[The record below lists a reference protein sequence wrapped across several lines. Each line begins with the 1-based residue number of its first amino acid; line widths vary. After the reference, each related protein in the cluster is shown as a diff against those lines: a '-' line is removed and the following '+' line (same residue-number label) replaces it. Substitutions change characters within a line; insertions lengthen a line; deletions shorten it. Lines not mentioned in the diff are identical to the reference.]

1 MNASAISL
9 NAGNLSR
16 FDPARVAAPSYARDR
31 VQTGVLHIGPG
42 AFHRAHQ
49 ADYFDRLLAS
59 DPRWGIAGVSLHS
72 ASVAEAL
79 AAQDGLY
86 TLATLDDEIRFRI
99 IGAVKTVIRSSDV
112 RFRLLQSAPTI
123 KLITL
128 TITEKG
134 YCLQSDG
141 SLDFANP
148 DIDADLRSP
157 RSPRSAIGWLVEALR
172 VRFEADTPI
181 PHILSCD
188 NLSSNGDKLRRAV
201 IDFAAAVNRDLALR
215 IEDDVRFP
223 NSMVDSITPATDD
236 ALRERVAREAG
247 VDDRWPIQREAFA
260 SWVIEKSHSAGFP
273 DLESVGAVMTTDV
286 AAHERAKLRMLNGA
300 HSTLA
305 YLGLGRGHE
314 SAADAMRD
322 PALAALL
329 NDMMEQE
336 IAPSIAAPSGLDLGE
351 YRRSLL
357 NRFRNPSIVHKLS
370 QIAWDGSQKLPI
382 RILGTIA
389 DNLQAGRS
397 IERLSL
403 GVAAWMRFVRAMA
416 LEGASVTDPIATQL
430 AEIGR
435 ACRDEAE
442 YDCDLFFERT
452 QIFSG
457 ALKGDTRFVKSVQS
471 AYGQLAREGAGAR
484 LEKAVGQ

>member
-141 SLDFANP
+141 SLD
-148 DIDADLRSP
+148 S
-157 RSPRSAIGWLVEALR
+157 
-172 VRFEADTPI
+172 
-181 PHILSCD
+181 
-188 NLSSNGDKLRRAV
+188 
-201 IDFAAAVNRDLALR
+201 
-215 IEDDVRFP
+215 
-223 NSMVDSITPATDD
+223 
-236 ALRERVAREAG
+236 
-247 VDDRWPIQREAFA
+247 
-260 SWVIEKSHSAGFP
+260 
-273 DLESVGAVMTTDV
+273 
-286 AAHERAKLRMLNGA
+286 
-300 HSTLA
+300 
-305 YLGLGRGHE
+305 
-314 SAADAMRD
+314 
-322 PALAALL
+322 
-329 NDMMEQE
+329 
-336 IAPSIAAPSGLDLGE
+336 
-351 YRRSLL
+351 
-357 NRFRNPSIVHKLS
+357 
-370 QIAWDGSQKLPI
+370 PI
-382 RILGTIA
+382 RI
-389 DNLQAGRS
+389 S
-397 IERLSL
+397 
-403 GVAAWMRFVRAMA
+403 
-416 LEGASVTDPIATQL
+416 
-430 AEIGR
+430 
-435 ACRDEAE
+435 
-442 YDCDLFFERT
+442 T
-452 QIFSG
+452 QIFAHRG
-457 ALKGDTRFVKSVQS
+457 RRAAPLDGWLRRCGCGLKLTRPSRIF
-471 AYGQLAREGAGAR
+471 
-484 LEKAVGQ
+484 